1 MLRDRLNA
9 YKKTKSRRAK
19 QVGGNAI
26 IPPLV
31 AVKNK
36 TGKNRKVNVLNEESK
51 QDEFKSPSPK

>member
-9 YKKTKSRRAK
+9 YKKTKIRRAK

-26 IPPLV
+26 IPPPA

-36 TGKNRKVNVLNEESK
+36 TVKKGKVDVINEE
-51 QDEFKSPSPK
+51 

>member
-9 YKKTKSRRAK
+9 YKKTKIRRAK

-26 IPPLV
+26 LPPPV

-36 TGKNRKVNVLNEESK
+36 TVKKGRVNALSEESK
-51 QDEFKSPSPK
+51 HD